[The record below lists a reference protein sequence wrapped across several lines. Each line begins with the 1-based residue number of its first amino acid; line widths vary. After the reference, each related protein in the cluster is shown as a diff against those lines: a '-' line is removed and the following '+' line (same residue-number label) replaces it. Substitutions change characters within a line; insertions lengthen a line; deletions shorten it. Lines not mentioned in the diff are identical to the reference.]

1 MGKRGASVLTPTAG
15 TKVIEKNGFHKRIPA
30 RSYVVVMTERNG
42 SHVRAIRLDEQ
53 VSMAEAKQTA
63 EADNPQW
70 KFKAIFPLTDR
81 DFE

>member
-1 MGKRGASVLTPTAG
+1 MMTPTAG
-15 TKVIEKNGFHKRIPA
+15 TKVIVKNGFHKRIPA
-30 RSYVVVMTERNG
+30 RSYVVVMTETGG
-42 SHVRAIRLDEQ
+42 SQVKAIRLDKQ

>member
-1 MGKRGASVLTPTAG
+1 MIIPTAG
-15 TKVIEKNGFHKRIPA
+15 TKIVEKNGFHKRIPA
-30 RSYVVVMTERNG
+30 RSYAVIMTEIGG
-42 SHVRAIRLDEQ
+42 SQVKAIRLDKQ

-70 KFKAIFPLTDR
+70 RLKAIFPLTDR